1 MAIVLTYSAT
11 TSASTALDIIKR
23 ARRLIGALAV
33 GETLESDLANDGLM
47 ALNAMM
53 DSWSIDNLAAY
64 GTDNKTYT
72 LSSNVQNYTIG
83 TGGAFNG
90 VRPDRI
96 ESAIVSVAGSDYSV
110 EILDDKD
117 WNNIV
122 YKTVGGTYP
131 QYLRYS
137 NDTPLGTISLYP
149 IPNGGTITLTY
160 YQALQRFTNLTDLL
174 VLPSGYERALASN
187 LALEIAPEAGAK
199 VSQELVMMARQAKA
213 NILRI
218 NLKAP
223 LLRVDSS
230 YMSGNGLGVLQLGL
244 NG

>member
-1 MAIVLTYSAT
+1 MAV
-11 TSASTALDIIKR
+11 TALEIIKR
-23 ARRLIGALAV
+23 ARRLIGAMAV

-122 YKTVGGTYP
+122 YKTVGV
-131 QYLRYS
+131 
-137 NDTPLGTISLYP
+137 TIK
-149 IPNGGTITLTY
+149 IT
-160 YQALQRFTNLTDLL
+160 
-174 VLPSGYERALASN
+174 
-187 LALEIAPEAGAK
+187 
-199 VSQELVMMARQAKA
+199 
-213 NILRI
+213 
-218 NLKAP
+218 
-223 LLRVDSS
+223 SS
-230 YMSGNGLGVLQLGL
+230 
-244 NG
+244 